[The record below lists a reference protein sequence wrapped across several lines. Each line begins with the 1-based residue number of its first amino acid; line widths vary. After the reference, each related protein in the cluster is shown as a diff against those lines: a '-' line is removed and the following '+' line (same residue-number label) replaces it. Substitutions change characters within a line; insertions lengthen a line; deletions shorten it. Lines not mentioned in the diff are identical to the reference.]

1 MKYKNPTCLSID
13 PQTAEEARK
22 WAETERVQLSTYVE
36 IAIQQ
41 RNKWHERQEA
51 NKIEKQNL
59 LTLEQAKQL
68 LINCNQINQ
77 NEADWDKDVEAAK
90 RMAKAMWSK

>member
-1 MKYKNPTCLSID
+1 MKFKAATSLSID
-13 PQTAEEARK
+13 PKTADEARK
-22 WAETERVQLSTYVE
+22 WAEAERVQLSTYVE

-51 NKIEKQNL
+51 NKVEKQNL

-68 LINCNQINQ
+68 LIDSKEINQ
-77 NEADWDKDVEAAK
+77 SEEDWGKDIETAQKIAK
-90 RMAKAMWSK
+90 TMWKK